1 MAPGRRTPPIRA
13 HGLPRCCARAW
24 KRYWHDP
31 SQPVPHASSETG
43 HVAWR
48 LERVMSTWRVLGR
61 LLVYQ
66 PGLYALNMLLWT
78 AFWLTPL
85 LVGLVMRAIFDAI
98 THGATVGTGLL
109 SLLGLLLGVAA
120 ARVMINVWG
129 VSAWATYFFSRAALL
144 RSNLLERILG
154 RPGARALPDSP
165 GEARSRFRGDVEELL
180 PLDERAVEGG
190 ARVQAGVRAPCII
203 YRIKPLIT
211 KTVLVPLV
219 LIIGVVAT
227 LRRRILRYRR
237 EAREAA
243 GRVTDLR

>member
-1 MAPGRRTPPIRA
+1 MARGRHWPPIRA
-13 HGLPRCCARAW
+13 PGLPRCCVRDW
-24 KRYWHDP
+24 KRCWHDP
-31 SQPVPHASSETG
+31 FQPGPHRCWEPG
-43 HVAWR
+43 YVAWR
-48 LERVMSTWRVLGR
+48 LERVMTTWRVLGR

-66 PGLYALNMLLWT
+66 PGLYALNMVLWT

-85 LVGLVMRAIFDAI
+85 LVGLVMRAIFNSI
-98 THGATVGTGLL
+98 THGATVQTGLL
-109 SLLGLLLGVAA
+109 SLLALLLVVAA
-120 ARVMINVWG
+120 ARVVINVWG

-203 YRIKPLIT
+203 YRIKP
-211 KTVLVPLV
+211 
-219 LIIGVVAT
+219 
-227 LRRRILRYRR
+227 
-237 EAREAA
+237 
-243 GRVTDLR
+243 